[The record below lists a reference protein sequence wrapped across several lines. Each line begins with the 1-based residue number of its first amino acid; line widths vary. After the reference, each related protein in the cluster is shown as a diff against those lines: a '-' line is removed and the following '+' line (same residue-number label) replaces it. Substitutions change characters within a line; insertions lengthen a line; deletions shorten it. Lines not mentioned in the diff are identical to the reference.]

1 MNGVWS
7 ATPMRENRGMA
18 PQLAHNVLVKA
29 ETDLTMYVK
38 HKHIL
43 YMPKCT
49 AADMPLPFRD
59 DSASPSSAD
68 PG

>member
-1 MNGVWS
+1 
-7 ATPMRENRGMA
+7 MRENRGMA

-43 YMPKCT
+43 YMPFINLLSLKSECPVYY
-49 AADMPLPFRD
+49 MLF
-59 DSASPSSAD
+59 S
-68 PG
+68 